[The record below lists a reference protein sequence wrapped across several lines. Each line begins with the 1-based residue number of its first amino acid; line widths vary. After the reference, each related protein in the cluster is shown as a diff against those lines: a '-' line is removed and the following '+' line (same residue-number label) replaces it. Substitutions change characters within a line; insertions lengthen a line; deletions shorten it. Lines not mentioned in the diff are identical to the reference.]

1 MIQPPVFLLQ
11 QQVALKTA
19 RRVAVSRGA
28 SFADFLP
35 ATDKIRAKVR
45 AVRPPFVQ
53 IHFGFPRLM
62 KGKALV
68 YYLICACASIAEQIC
83 ITRIR

>member
-1 MIQPPVFLLQ
+1 MIQPQAFLLQ

-19 RRVAVSRGA
+19 RQVAVARSA

-53 IHFGFPRLM
+53 THFGFPRFM
-62 KGKALV
+62 NGKDPFILFAFAPVLPNNYV
-68 YYLICACASIAEQIC
+68 
-83 ITRIR
+83 